1 MKKFLTVLLA
11 CLVAVVGLFT
21 FTACNDDGDNGDG
34 GNNTQKLYVYTNA
47 GFPPYEY
54 IDSKGNVV
62 GVDVELM
69 KEIGNVLGYEVV
81 INDIEFNQIL
91 DEVTK
96 NKFAVGAAGM
106 TKNDERDAICTSS
119 IPYTTSVQYV
129 IAPKD
134 SLDAYVVG
142 GKVPMSALAN
152 LNKKS
157 IGVQAGTTGSFLV
170 GDAIDGIDEE
180 DGSHTVG
187 DLEGKDCQ
195 MQEYTNAIVAS
206 NDIGTAIGAVVIDK
220 LPAESI
226 VSANSNLEC
235 YQLDAEP
242 ESYVLYFNKEATE
255 LVAKVNKVLEAMIE
269 NGVINYYTL
278 KHSGNLA

>member
-1 MKKFLTVLLA
+1 MKKFIKILMASILAVLSI
-11 CLVAVVGLFT
+11 FT
-21 FTACNDDGDNGDG
+21 MTACNDDDG
-34 GNNTQKLYVYTNA
+34 EQGGATKLYVYTNA

-54 IDSKGNVV
+54 VDSNGKVV
-62 GVDVELM
+62 GVDVEIM

-96 NKFAVGAAGM
+96 NPLAVGAAGM
-106 TKNDERDAICTSS
+106 TKKAERDAICTAS
-119 IPYTTSVQYV
+119 ISYTTSVQYV

-134 SLDAYVVG
+134 SLDTYVVD
-142 GKVPMSALAN
+142 GKVPVSALQN
-152 LNKKS
+152 LSKKS
-157 IGVQAGTTGSFLV
+157 IGVQAGTTGNFLIA
-170 GDAIDGIDEE
+170 DAISGWEE
-180 DGSHTVG
+180 EGVHVEG
-187 DLEGKDCQ
+187 DLEGKGVAL
-195 MQEYTNAIVAS
+195 QEYTNAIVAS
-206 NDIGTAIGAVVIDK
+206 NDIGSAIGAVVIDK

-226 VSANSNLEC
+226 TSANANALEC

-242 ESYVLYFNKEATE
+242 ESYVLYFNNNATE
-255 LVAKVNKVLEAMIE
+255 LIAKVNKVLQVMID